1 MADQIDYDD
10 PGRNMF
16 GLRPC
21 PKCGSKYRWPTR
33 SDHPTDP
40 NGILCDDCGHKEL
53 LDGRVRNKYDP
64 RDVAMLGGDPS
75 E

>member
-1 MADQIDYDD
+1 
-10 PGRNMF
+10 
-16 GLRPC
+16 
-21 PKCGSKYRWPTR
+21 
-33 SDHPTDP
+33 
-40 NGILCDDCGHKEL
+40 L